1 MLTWSLP
8 FRRSALVV
16 GFLALFTVAC
26 GAAATPTTVPTPV
39 PTPTDVPIESSLPDT
54 NGVSVRDYLKEVDY
68 QEGWEL
74 WPGKG
79 KLYQG
84 VDPHGML
91 LTTYLNSTAMT
102 AVTDKAGVM
111 PEGAII
117 VKENY
122 MPDGVLDATTVMY
135 KVTGFNAE
143 HNDWFFTKL
152 GADGSVQAE
161 GQVPGCQA
169 CHSVKKDNDY
179 LYTGPLK

>member
-1 MLTWSLP
+1 MVAWLVPSWRSLTVVG
-8 FRRSALVV
+8 LVV
-16 GFLALFTVAC
+16 LLTAAC
-26 GAAATPTTVPTPV
+26 GTAATPTVA
-39 PTPTDVPIESSLPDT
+39 PTPTEVPAELSLPDT
-54 NGVSVRDYLKEVDY
+54 NGAAVRDYLKEIGY
-68 QEGWEL
+68 QEDWGL

-84 VDPHGML
+84 TEPHGML

-102 AVTDKAGVM
+102 ALTAKAGAM

-122 MPDGVLDATTVMY
+122 TPDSILDATTVMY
-135 KVTGFNAE
+135 KVTGYNAE

-152 GADGSVQAE
+152 GADGSVAAE
-161 GQVPGCQA
+161 GKVPGCQA
-169 CHSVKKDNDY
+169 CHSAKKDNDY